1 MSELKTTISELPKGL
16 TTCQSIVRD
25 EDYQDNINFLVNNA
39 ISRLEFLKSYG
50 QPQVDNELSVHMEY
64 SAPRYTASLD
74 DNNIAVVRKIFMSNS
89 HYKSTPLPEYYQTF
103 KEAVVSN
110 GFATDDYFN
119 NYEQSRLEIVQNI
132 IADNGI
138 ASIRYEEGNFC
149 LLRTSSYKHVQ
160 CVGDTGCIR
169 VDSVSTYDNSEL

>member
-1 MSELKTTISELPKGL
+1 M

-25 EDYQDNINFLVNNA
+25 ENYQDNINFYISNA
-39 ISRLEFLKSYG
+39 ISRLKSLKSYG
-50 QPQVDNELSVHMEY
+50 QPQVDNELNIHMEY
-64 SAPRYTASLD
+64 SAPKYTASLD
-74 DNNIAVVRKIFMSNS
+74 DNNTAVVRKFFISNS
-89 HYKSTPLPEYYQTF
+89 YHKSAPLLEYYEAF

-110 GFATDDYFN
+110 GLATDDYFN

-138 ASIRYEEGNFC
+138 ASVRHEEGNFC
-149 LLRTSSYKHVQ
+149 LLKTSDYKYVQ
-160 CVGDTGCIR
+160 CVGDTDCIR